1 MQELFTEALYGKMKE
16 AGRELND
23 ETLPTE
29 GIAGVIAKLKEE
41 AREERESR
49 KKAELLERE
58 EEKRLLRLEETL
70 QRYGAALAERRP
82 ESGPAA
88 FDILRELFAGE
99 RERYEEL
106 LKEGSGML
114 EHAFD
119 FLEAAFGNSQELVV
133 FVTGLNRSEDA
144 LAFLRSCGC
153 ERYQQYNRSLL
164 FGEGDREIRREI
176 ERLSTEG

>member
-1 MQELFTEALYGKMKE
+1 MRGGFST
-16 AGRELND
+16 
-23 ETLPTE
+23 
-29 GIAGVIAKLKEE
+29 
-41 AREERESR
+41 
-49 KKAELLERE
+49 
-58 EEKRLLRLEETL
+58 
-70 QRYGAALAERRP
+70 
-82 ESGPAA
+82 
-88 FDILRELFAGE
+88 GE
-99 RERYEEL
+99 RERYEEF